1 MEFWELLV
9 YSLEFPYSQMEFRAL
24 QLNYLSSNFWIE
36 FTQVQT
42 SKSYLN
48 YHLDCSTQSR
58 ISAKAMEEYT
68 VDSIVLQW
76 NVKTLRHTIQLSTT

>member
-24 QLNYLSSNFWIE
+24 QLNYLSSDSWIE
-36 FTQVQT
+36 FTQVHN

-48 YHLDCSTQSR
+48 YHPDCSTQSR
-58 ISAKAMEEYT
+58 ISAKAMEEPFEERGLKDKLYPT
-68 VDSIVLQW
+68 PQCLM
-76 NVKTLRHTIQLSTT
+76 KLL

>member
-9 YSLEFPYSQMEFRAL
+9 YSLEFPNSQMEFRAL
-24 QLNYLSSNFWIE
+24 QLNYLNSDSWIE

-42 SKSYLN
+42 SKSSLN
-48 YHLDCSTQSR
+48 YHPDCSTQSR